1 MKKFFKGF
9 VYSFQGLAYAFRT
22 QLNFRV
28 HCVATVLVVPSG
40 FYFKLTANEWL
51 WITTAIATVVILELL
66 NTALEVLVDLVLPEQ
81 NPKAGAI
88 KDVASAAVL
97 IGGLMA
103 LIIGLII
110 FVPKLI

>member
-1 MKKFFKGF
+1 MKKFLKSFI
-9 VYSFQGLAYAFRT
+9 YSFNGLSYAFRT
-22 QLNFRV
+22 QLSFRV
-28 HCVATVLVVPSG
+28 HCLAAVLVVLLG
-40 FYFKLTANEWL
+40 LYFKLNSYEWL
-51 WITTAIATVVILELL
+51 WIAIAIAVVVILELV
-66 NTALEVLVDLVLPEQ
+66 NTAIEILVDLVSPEQ

-103 LIIGLII
+103 LVIGLII

>member
-1 MKKFFKGF
+1 MKKFLKGF
-9 VYSFQGLAYAFRT
+9 AYSFQGLSYAFKT

-28 HCVATVLVVPSG
+28 HCVATVLVVLLG
-40 FYFKLTANEWL
+40 LYFKLNSYEWL
-51 WITTAIATVVILELL
+51 WITTAIAVVVVLELL
-66 NTALEVLVDLVLPEQ
+66 NTALEVLVDLVSPEQ

-97 IGGLMA
+97 IGGLLA